1 MFYRII
7 TWLLLLTSFVG
18 IFYSIYLLIKGS
30 QPCSGDG
37 CLIHILFIEG
47 IIILIPSLILAFFI
61 IIKSFRKSK
70 IKDVN

>member
-7 TWLLLLTSFVG
+7 AWLLLLISFAG
-18 IFYSIYLLIKGS
+18 IFYSIALLVKGS

-47 IIILIPSLILAFFI
+47 ILILIPSLLLALFV
-61 IIKSFRKSK
+61 IIKSFRK
-70 IKDVN
+70 NMN